1 MGPAPAEFMSSGSS
15 IKILSLPKLQT
26 NGENWVTYKERL
38 RNHLTS
44 KGLVRHINGTAKKP
58 VEVEIINDK
67 THKKGSPTPMTN
79 DELETYYDLF
89 TDYEQKEAQVRNV
102 IYETIPKSV
111 FLQVKGQPTASKVID
126 KLVAIFEHKGQ
137 ATIQETL
144 NKLTNLRY
152 TDRSSMHTHVGTMF
166 KIRECLAKMGYEISD
181 EQFTTYIRTSL
192 TPTFRSL
199 LTAMSAAA
207 RTMGKP
213 IALDALVSAI
223 IEEAETLMS
232 PCSDWPPKSRFT
244 VPTETAARAAS
255 QSYSRQKHR
264 NRRISP
270 HSATSHSR
278 PTSPQRFSP

>member
-67 THKKGSPTPMTN
+67 THKKGSSTPMTDN
-79 DELETYYDLF
+79 ELKMYYDSF

-102 IYETIPKSV
+102 IYKTIPKSV

-126 KLVAIFEHKGQ
+126 KLVAIFEQKGQ

-144 NKLTNLRY
+144 NKLTNLHY
-152 TDRSSMHTHVGTMF
+152 TDGLSMNTHVGTMF
-166 KIRECLAKMGYEISD
+166 EIRERLAEMGYEISD
-181 EQFTTYIRTSL
+181 EQFATYIRTSL
-192 TPTFRSL
+192 TPIFRSL
-199 LTAMSAAA
+199 LTVMSAAA
-207 RTMGKP
+207 
-213 IALDALVSAI
+213 
-223 IEEAETLMS
+223 
-232 PCSDWPPKSRFT
+232 
-244 VPTETAARAAS
+244 
-255 QSYSRQKHR
+255 
-264 NRRISP
+264 
-270 HSATSHSR
+270 
-278 PTSPQRFSP
+278 